1 MLVRALSADE
11 LAAAADVARATLY
24 NALNGRPTRLRT
36 ARRLLQVLAGVEPT
50 LRLRS
55 LTED

>member
-1 MLVRALSADE
+1 MLVRALSAEE

-24 NALNGRPTRLRT
+24 NVLNGRPTRLRT
-36 ARRLLQVLAGVEPT
+36 ARRLLEVLAGIEPS

-55 LTED
+55 LSEA